1 MMYHRSMYNAVFRY
15 LIQLQVVI
23 YYVLLELEGTA
34 RFRDIII
41 HYCLLRPNIIV
52 LDRLGGKLFLS
63 SRSRRS

>member
-1 MMYHRSMYNAVFRY
+1 MMYHCSMYNAVFRY
-15 LIQLQVVI
+15 LVQLQVVI

-41 HYCLLRPNIIV
+41 HYCLLLPNIIV
-52 LDRLGGKLFLS
+52 LDRLCGKLFLS